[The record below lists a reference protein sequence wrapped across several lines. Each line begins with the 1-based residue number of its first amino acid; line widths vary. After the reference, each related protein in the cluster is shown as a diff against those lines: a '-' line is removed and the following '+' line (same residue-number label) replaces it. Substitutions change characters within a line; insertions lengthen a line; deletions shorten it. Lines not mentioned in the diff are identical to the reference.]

1 MQYSGSNIVEGVA
14 ESWVEAEMRW
24 VEVGAWF
31 SNTQKVK
38 NAVPRTYVISD
49 LNGEEIV
56 GTFYK
61 LKNYI

>member
-1 MQYSGSNIVEGVA
+1 MELGGGWNELGGGGWS
-14 ESWVEAEMRW
+14 W

-38 NAVPRTYVISD
+38 NTVPRTYVISD